1 MSETRSQHITS
12 LKERIERGEYD
23 VDVHAVAEALLS
35 HPTGRMLMLRG
46 NAPVG
51 AQDVSA
57 EDYAEPAV
65 SSGNV
70 LEAA

>member
-57 EDYAEPAV
+57 EDNAEPAV
-65 SSGNV
+65 SSGDV